1 MQQRVMHSK
10 SKGPDTEQR
19 ESASAINSYLVAT
32 SSRDPPVKTPLPL
45 SDENG
50 HNFHVTLILLLGVC
64 ISRVCSWGSIAVC
77 YLLLKGNGK
86 NIV

>member
-1 MQQRVMHSK
+1 MHSK

-19 ESASAINSYLVAT
+19 ESTSAINSYPVAT

-50 HNFHVTLILLLGVC
+50 HYFHVTLILL
-64 ISRVCSWGSIAVC
+64 
-77 YLLLKGNGK
+77 
-86 NIV
+86 